1 MGGRAKD
8 AGSED
13 LVLSLWRQGYS
24 YRIAGIRAGMR
35 KSDAQVIIERHLRVR
50 RARERNPDDVHNLP
64 RRDGALPPEH
74 AIPTRALWAGLERYR
89 GQSNGA

>member
-1 MGGRAKD
+1 MAGRAK
-8 AGSED
+8 GSSAEE

-24 YRIAGIRAGMR
+24 YRVAGIRAGLR
-35 KSDAQVIIERHLRVR
+35 KGKAQAIIEHHLRVR
-50 RARERNPDDVHNLP
+50 CARERTADDVYNLP

-74 AIPTRALWAGLERYR
+74 AIPARALWAGLERYR